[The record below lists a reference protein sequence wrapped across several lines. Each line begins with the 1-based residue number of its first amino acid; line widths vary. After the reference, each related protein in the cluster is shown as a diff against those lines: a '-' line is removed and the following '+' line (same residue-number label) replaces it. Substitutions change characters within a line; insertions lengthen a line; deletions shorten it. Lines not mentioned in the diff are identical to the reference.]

1 MYVSQREIDGF
12 KFINVIFFGSQMVLV
27 CTKCFHD
34 FFSFKVSFVK
44 SRKVIEFHDL
54 ISALLNRYFEKNLM
68 HHHSQKLTQFSGR
81 TQLILQVPI
90 LEFSFLFVLNSST
103 RTIIYIKSYGWIE
116 KSKTTDTREKPCLVK
131 VVQDKINCNVVSSLM
146 DTHFSFL
153 FVKF

>member
-12 KFINVIFFGSQMVLV
+12 KFINVIFLAVSAHRKGALMVLV

-90 LEFSFLFVLNSST
+90 LEFFISFCFKQQYEDYYLYQELN
-103 RTIIYIKSYGWIE
+103 IYGWIE
-116 KSKTTDTREKPCLVK
+116 KSKTTDTREKPCMVK
-131 VVQDKINCNVVSSLM
+131 VVQDKINCNVFHL
-146 DTHFSFL
+146 
-153 FVKF
+153 